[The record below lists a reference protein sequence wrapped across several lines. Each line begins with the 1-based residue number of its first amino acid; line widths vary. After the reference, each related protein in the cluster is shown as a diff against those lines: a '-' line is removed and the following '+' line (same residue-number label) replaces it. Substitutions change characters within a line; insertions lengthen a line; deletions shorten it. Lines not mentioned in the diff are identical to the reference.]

1 MKLSVKI
8 IIGFALIILFSL
20 ISFWVNIRLSDEVN
34 RNTEFLT
41 NSEAIIRNSA
51 KIHKSIIEMQS
62 SHRGYLL
69 TDNDVFLQPYY
80 MGLQELP
87 LLFEEEK
94 KLIQDSPKQLI
105 KIDSIQYLHQQW
117 VTYANSLIE
126 AKKKTLDS
134 INRSSEEYID
144 LFENKLQK
152 EVGKKITDE
161 ISLKIKEFDRQE
173 YLVRQV
179 RRDNLT
185 GSILNARTATLVLS
199 LVTILVGVI
208 SAIYITHSISKRI
221 ELMVNL
227 AENIS
232 KGHFELIDDKKN
244 DELTH
249 LVSSLNI
256 MSEKLKKSFL
266 ELDQFAYVVSHDL
279 KAPLRGMYNI
289 AIWMEEDCEK
299 EFSVQMKKYM
309 DQMKGRIQR
318 MESLITALL
327 EYSKVG
333 RVNKPLEDVD
343 VKELLVE
350 VVDTIVPKDFKV
362 KIGTPMPSFKTE
374 KVRLHQVFSN
384 LISNAVKYHDSE
396 NGQIVILCKEKEDY
410 YEFSVRDNGI
420 GISPEYHEKI
430 FKIFQTLREKHET
443 ESTGIGLAIVKK
455 IIEDKKG
462 TIKLISE
469 KGKGATFIFTW
480 PKEIYHMEEAV

>member
-1 MKLSVKI
+1 MRLSSKI
-8 IIGFALIILFSL
+8 IIGFSLIIFFSL
-20 ISFWVNIRLSDEVN
+20 ISFWVNLRLSDEVN

-69 TDNDVFLQPYY
+69 TDNEVFLQPFYA
-80 MGLQELP
+80 GLNELP
-87 LLFEEEK
+87 LLFEEED
-94 KLIQDSPKQLI
+94 KLIQGSPKQQA
-105 KIDSIQYLHQQW
+105 KIDSIQLMHQQW
-117 VTYANSLIE
+117 VIYANSLIE
-126 AKKKTLDS
+126 AKRKTLDS
-134 INRSSEEYID
+134 VHKSSEEYID

-173 YLVRQV
+173 YFIRQI

-185 GSILNARTATLVLS
+185 ESISNARTATFVLS
-199 LVTILVGVI
+199 LITLLVGIV
-208 SAIYITHSISKRI
+208 STIYITHLITKRI
-221 ELMVNL
+221 SSMVNL

-232 KGHFELIDDKKN
+232 KGNFEIIQDKEN
-244 DELTH
+244 DELTD

-289 AIWMEEDCEK
+289 ALWMEEDCEK
-299 EFSVQMKKYM
+299 EFSDQMGKYM
-309 DQMKGRIQR
+309 SQMKGRIQR

-333 RVNKPLEDVD
+333 RVNKPLEIVD
-343 VKELLVE
+343 VQELVLE
-350 VVDTIVPKDFKV
+350 ITDTIVPKNFNV
-362 KIGTPMPSFKTE
+362 KISSPMPAFKTE
-374 KVRLHQVFSN
+374 KIRLHQVFSN

-396 NGQIVILCKEKEDY
+396 TGKISISSKDKGDY
-410 YEFSVRDNGI
+410 YEFSIKDNGI
-420 GISPEYHEKI
+420 GIAPEYHEKI

-469 KGKGATFIFTW
+469 KGRGATFIFTW
-480 PKEIYHMEEAV
+480 PKEIYQLEESI